1 MTRIKQWVDHLSV
14 KKKLIFYGYLILT
27 LVLIIICLA
36 LLLKNYND
44 VIADRQKNDE
54 ASVSTLAESLGIL
67 QSDIKDFSTYI
78 CINNDIHN
86 LLTANESE
94 VQEKNKNAK
103 LWLEEAPMAIVQDM
117 MSLKGHIK
125 TIAIY
130 PENGIRP
137 YLRCMDAGAYVDDI
151 DAIRSTETYKET
163 LKAKNGM
170 VWRYVPKGKSDTYQ
184 TNRFNKLVLYREIF
198 DLTQKKTLG
207 YIVIGVSSEYFENV
221 CQNTLKNEKER
232 VLVLDQNGN
241 HLVQT
246 GKIDGKLDE
255 YLSSDEF
262 LQQNYKERK
271 THFQYGDYE
280 VYCRQMEK
288 NSSIV
293 CRIVPIYSLQMQ
305 FRDIAYMPLLLLIG
319 MMIGLLPLLAI
330 ISNLV
335 TKPLRQLC
343 TAIDQFSTGDFEQ
356 QVEVT
361 THDEV
366 GEVAECFN
374 RMVLAIKELIDK
386 NYVITLQEKES
397 ELAALQAQINPH
409 FLYNSLSI
417 INWKAIEA
425 GEDEISHVTLALSTY
440 YRTSLNRGETMT
452 TVAKEI
458 DNIRAY
464 LKIQLVM
471 HDNEFRV
478 VEQISDGLN
487 DYLIPKLILQ
497 PLAENAI
504 DHGIDVSDN
513 ENPTLWLT
521 IREEAEHIFF
531 EIRDN
536 GAGMTQEKADQIL
549 TYQSSGYG
557 VRNVCDRIHVLY
569 GEKGEMKIES
579 TPGKGT
585 RVFIRI
591 PKNTEAKVL

>member
-1 MTRIKQWVDHLSV
+1 MKKQIRKLLHRFENLKFRKKLSV
-14 KKKLIFYGYLILT
+14 LMLIAGLVPVGFLAFSMQYGMMNQLREKEQYNLEKMLEQSVSSIENQSQIYKNLVDYLSYSQNLRNIFDVETESDYEKYLKYVKVADPLLQMPTIYHKEIQSITLYSDNIEVPHGDTLLPMSEAENQQWYSRLNEGTLMQWSITRGVNKSIIASRKFYDNDTIKAVLEMRLDYEKVLEPFMSQLT
-27 LVLIIICLA
+27 DNTGGMIQDDNGNIVYAECSMHK
-36 LLLKNYND
+36 LLLKN
-44 VIADRQKNDE
+44 IPIILI
-54 ASVSTLAESLGIL
+54 SVLLLSFLGYVFSLRMVSQL
-67 QSDIKDFSTYI
+67 E
-78 CINNDIHN
+78 
-86 LLTANESE
+86 LLTENMNLINMGLRKVT
-94 VQEKNKNAK
+94 VQ
-103 LWLEEAPMAIVQDM
+103 
-117 MSLKGHIK
+117 S
-125 TIAIY
+125 
-130 PENGIRP
+130 
-137 YLRCMDAGAYVDDI
+137 
-151 DAIRSTETYKET
+151 
-163 LKAKNGM
+163 
-170 VWRYVPKGKSDTYQ
+170 KS
-184 TNRFNKLVLYREIF
+184 K
-198 DLTQKKTLG
+198 
-207 YIVIGVSSEYFENV
+207 
-221 CQNTLKNEKER
+221 
-232 VLVLDQNGN
+232 
-241 HLVQT
+241 
-246 GKIDGKLDE
+246 
-255 YLSSDEF
+255 
-262 LQQNYKERK
+262 
-271 THFQYGDYE
+271 
-280 VYCRQMEK
+280 
-288 NSSIV
+288 
-293 CRIVPIYSLQMQ
+293 
-305 FRDIAYMPLLLLIG
+305 
-319 MMIGLLPLLAI
+319 
-330 ISNLV
+330 
-335 TKPLRQLC
+335 
-343 TAIDQFSTGDFEQ
+343 
-356 QVEVT
+356 
-361 THDEV
+361 DEV
-366 GEVAECFN
+366 GVLIRSFRRMMDQMNHLISEVYESK
-374 RMVLAIKELIDK
+374 IQ
-386 NYVITLQEKES
+386 LQNS
-397 ELAALQAQINPH
+397 EMRALQAQINPH

>member
-1 MTRIKQWVDHLSV
+1 MLIAGLVPVGFLAFSMQYGMMNQLREKEQYNLEKMLEQSVSSIENQSQIYENLVDYLSYSQNLRNIFDVETESDYEKYLKYVKVADPLLQMPTIYHKENQSITLYSDNIEVPHGDTLLPMSEAENQQWYSRLNEGTLMQWSITRGVNKSIIASRKFYDNDTIKAVLEMRLDYEKVLGPFMSQLTDNTGGMIQDDNGNIVYAECSMD
-14 KKKLIFYGYLILT
+14 KKYRPKDIESLKGISENYYLVRRTMKDTGWNFYIYRPKAVSENAIHK
-27 LVLIIICLA
+27 
-36 LLLKNYND
+36 LLLKN
-44 VIADRQKNDE
+44 IPIILI
-54 ASVSTLAESLGIL
+54 SVLLLSFLGYVFSLRMVSQL
-67 QSDIKDFSTYI
+67 E
-78 CINNDIHN
+78 
-86 LLTANESE
+86 LLTENMNLINMGLRKVT
-94 VQEKNKNAK
+94 VQ
-103 LWLEEAPMAIVQDM
+103 
-117 MSLKGHIK
+117 S
-125 TIAIY
+125 
-130 PENGIRP
+130 
-137 YLRCMDAGAYVDDI
+137 
-151 DAIRSTETYKET
+151 
-163 LKAKNGM
+163 
-170 VWRYVPKGKSDTYQ
+170 KS
-184 TNRFNKLVLYREIF
+184 K
-198 DLTQKKTLG
+198 
-207 YIVIGVSSEYFENV
+207 
-221 CQNTLKNEKER
+221 
-232 VLVLDQNGN
+232 
-241 HLVQT
+241 
-246 GKIDGKLDE
+246 
-255 YLSSDEF
+255 
-262 LQQNYKERK
+262 
-271 THFQYGDYE
+271 
-280 VYCRQMEK
+280 
-288 NSSIV
+288 
-293 CRIVPIYSLQMQ
+293 
-305 FRDIAYMPLLLLIG
+305 
-319 MMIGLLPLLAI
+319 
-330 ISNLV
+330 
-335 TKPLRQLC
+335 
-343 TAIDQFSTGDFEQ
+343 
-356 QVEVT
+356 
-361 THDEV
+361 DEV
-366 GEVAECFN
+366 GVLIQSFRRMMDQMNHLISEVYESK
-374 RMVLAIKELIDK
+374 IQ
-386 NYVITLQEKES
+386 LQNS
-397 ELAALQAQINPH
+397 EMRALQAQINPH

-504 DHGIDVSDN
+504 DHGIDVSEN